1 MTLGGFMP
9 TFPVSEMV
17 FVGAFAGPPN
27 DRPILCDAILQH
39 QPTGLVF
46 SELDATPE
54 DGGFSVDD
62 RATFEDI
69 NRFLDAVQDA
79 CVTVL
84 PRPVHYRED
93 ARVLAWK
100 RIHVAS
106 HASVQ
111 RCRQRYGRIETIRGD
126 ACLRATDA
134 LAALTFYERVAAVL
148 QNPPSYARMLM
159 CPLPKDREE
168 RIRKF
173 LVERHPDRESREA
186 EAIIA
191 ETMEHVRR
199 EIFP

>member
-1 MTLGGFMP
+1 MR
-9 TFPVSEMV
+9 TFPVSEMA

-39 QPTGLVF
+39 QPNGLVF

-84 PRPVHYRED
+84 PRPVTYRED

-106 HASVQ
+106 HASVE
-111 RCRQRYGRIETIRGD
+111 RCRRRYGRIETIRGD
-126 ACLRATDA
+126 ACLCATDA
-134 LAALTFYERVAAVL
+134 LAALAFYERVATVL
-148 QNPPSYARMLM
+148 QDPPSYARMLM
-159 CPLPKDREE
+159 CPMSKEREE
-168 RIRKF
+168 RIRLM
-173 LVERHPDRESREA
+173 LVEGHPERGLMEA
-186 EAIIA
+186 DQIIN
-191 ETMEHVRR
+191 ETMERVRR